1 MSMLPPQQ
9 LLEIAVAAARAAGDH
24 ALANLHRRHEVF
36 QRTAH
41 DVKLQLDLECQ
52 AQAEQVVHQHFP
64 QHPFL
69 GEEGGDY
76 VESAE
81 QLWIVDPIDGTV
93 NFSHGLPLWCASVAV
108 RQAGRIAAGAV
119 YAPMLNRLY
128 TATADGSALCNGQPL
143 HVSAT
148 GRLEESIVLTGI
160 FKEQPL
166 SLELLATLTRT
177 LQKVRIYGSAA
188 LDLCLLAHGQAEGY
202 FESKIYLWD
211 IAAAGL
217 IAERAGAR
225 VEVLERFDALS
236 CRLLAS
242 NGHIHDALKNLI
254 RAAYP

>member
-1 MSMLPPQQ
+1 MRTPSSQQ
-9 LLEIAVAAARAAGDH
+9 LLDVAVAAARAAGDH
-24 ALANLHRRHEVF
+24 ARANLARRHEVF
-36 QRTAH
+36 QRAAH

-52 AQAEQVVHQHFP
+52 AQTEAVIHQHFP
-64 QHPFL
+64 AHAFL

-76 VESAE
+76 IENAE
-81 QLWIVDPIDGTV
+81 HLWIVDPIDGTV

-108 RQAGRIAAGAV
+108 RQAGRIVAGAV
-119 YAPMLNRLY
+119 YAPMLQQLY
-128 TATADGSALCNGQPL
+128 TATAEGPALCNGQPL
-143 HVSAT
+143 RVSTIRNLA
-148 GRLEESIVLTGI
+148 EAVVLTGI
-160 FKEQPL
+160 FKEQPR
-166 SLELLATLTRT
+166 SLELFAALTRA

-188 LDLCLLAHGQAEGY
+188 LDLCLLASGQAEGY

-242 NGHIHDALKNLI
+242 NGHLHAALKTI
-254 RAAYP
+254 ARAAYP

>member
-1 MSMLPPQQ
+1 MSTLSPQQ
-9 LLEIAVAAARAAGDH
+9 LLDVAIAAARAAGDH

-52 AQAEQVVHQHFP
+52 AQAEKIIHQHFP
-64 QHPFL
+64 DHPFL
-69 GEEGGDY
+69 GEEGGNYSD
-76 VESAE
+76 EAE
-81 QLWIVDPIDGTV
+81 HLWIVDPIDGTV
-93 NFSHGLPLWCASVAV
+93 NFSHGLPLWCSSVAI

-119 YAPMLNRLY
+119 YAPMLQQFY
-128 TATADGSALCNGQPL
+128 TATMDGPALCNGQSL
-143 HVSAT
+143 RVST
-148 GRLEESIVLTGI
+148 TPRLEESIVLTGI

-166 SLELLATLTRT
+166 SLNLFATLTRK

-188 LDLCLLAHGQAEGY
+188 LDLCLLAGGQAEGY
-202 FESKIYLWD
+202 FESKIFLWD

-236 CRLLAS
+236 CRLMAS
-242 NGHIHDALKNLI
+242 NGYIHTAFKSLLH
-254 RAAYP
+254 AAYP